1 MTALQSRVGAFCSMR
16 GFRPLSNDEPVGSI
30 LRRMKQED
38 PESYQV
44 WWEEHP
50 NETWERIDADSE
62 ERDAAWLK
70 ELDNGIKRIAREKR
84 IARKKEIAA

>member
-30 LRRMKQED
+30 LRRMKLKD
-38 PESYQV
+38 PASYQV

-50 NETWERIDADSE
+50 DETWERIDADNE
-62 ERDAAWLK
+62 ETEAALLQK
-70 ELDNGIKRIAREKR
+70 FKDDVLRGSSRQRRAV
-84 IARKKEIAA
+84 A